1 MSDIHTR
8 VLEEIDRSKAEQILS
23 SVPAEHRDHV
33 ANTPFGLMVRNLAK
47 PGEQILATL
56 TDERLNTLMTA
67 LGFIVGASEELDKV
81 KKVCVYNKENPDVQL
96 ITGGPYEVA
105 DITPEHAHFIH
116 MTVGVLGEA
125 GELADAIVQHVSGVK
140 PELDVENVRE
150 EVGDL
155 LFYLQGIIGAV
166 GISLDEVILANKA
179 KLLGKRY
186 ASGGYSDAA
195 AQARA
200 DKPAGE

>member
-47 PGEQILATL
+47 PGEQILGTL
-56 TDERLNTLMTA
+56 TDERLNTVMAA
-67 LGFIVGASEELDKV
+67 LGFSIGASETLDQI
-81 KKVCVYNKENPDVQL
+81 KKVCIYNKENPDVRML
-96 ITGGPYEVA
+96 AGGPYEVA
-105 DITPEHAHFIH
+105 DLTPEHAHFIH
-116 MTVGVLGEA
+116 MTVGVVGEA
-125 GELADAIVQHVSGVK
+125 GELADAIVQHVSGAK

-155 LFYLQGIIGAV
+155 LFYLQGIIGV
-166 GISLDEVILANKA
+166 LGISLDEVILANKA

-186 ASGGYSDAA
+186 KNGYSDKA
-195 AQARA
+195 AQERA